1 MKSGPD
7 NPKTFAETNRDQEE
21 FVPKIAL
28 PHQEVDFDS
37 TRAYQEIASNFN
49 DPTLMLG
56 GNFAPER
63 QLNCDKKQEFDIYFA
78 ATLTRNGKL
87 NERQLAKA
95 ISNWTIFGN
104 QPLSDFLVEEEII
117 TADEKERFESE
128 TKQQQDQADST
139 LQNGNEVFSA
149 TQLVNA
155 KIGMVDASGRLAR
168 LLGVGGSE
176 VPITIESRKTKS
188 EFKLLRKIGEG
199 GLGTVW
205 LARDEKLR
213 RYVAVKEI
221 RADRMNEAKAILPRF
236 RREAEITG
244 RLEHPGI
251 VPLYQFGQDVA
262 TGSYFYVMRFLGKKT
277 LQDSI
282 QEYHERREAGN
293 DDPIH
298 LHRLLNVIITLCQS
312 VAHAHSRKIIHRD
325 LKPENVA
332 LDSFGQ
338 VVLID
343 WGLAKLNDET
353 GLFELSESCGEE
365 VSNLNDSQM
374 TMNEQVLGSP
384 MYMAPEQ
391 AAGRLDEIDER
402 TDVYGLGGILYATL
416 TGQSPHET
424 MRDSTTSNMSELF
437 SSILK
442 TPVRPAREIVP
453 RISPELDAICTKALE
468 KKRYLRYSS
477 ASELA
482 EDLER
487 YMAGGKVT
495 AYNETGTERIKRWV
509 SANPRVAQGIGGVL
523 LSIFVLAIILG
534 MGYRQKLISDQQDAL
549 DRAKT
554 ISRELAYSLQSES
567 RTLIEDVRFISGL
580 PSIQGIIE
588 IRRKEKS
595 LADQAQ
601 SKTSD
606 VTPKQKSPESA
617 AENSAQKTV
626 DPTSSNARDTN
637 AASQSGSATSEDS
650 EETWKDRLASTFHGL
665 LNRHSS
671 YLVFGFAELSEKPK
685 QVVRIERNVMSNEVF
700 RVPDSQMAKIGT
712 ASEEFDEFRNG
723 RRGDASIATGDML
736 PDAAPTSNRDPLML
750 IALSQV
756 FDNVTGDFFGLTAVE
771 LDLHETIKSRLRSI
785 GRTDVDV
792 YVTDRLG
799 NVELY
804 FEKGENFSE
813 VHHGKNVTQIF
824 PKITLFDSDN
834 QSNTFTDDQR
844 IFSQRV
850 TLGKGIARSKAI
862 VGIVVVLVE

>member
-1 MKSGPD
+1 MKPSSNNPQAFAGSSRGPD
-7 NPKTFAETNRDQEE
+7 EFLPKVASPNIDNDSDLAQAHQA
-21 FVPKIAL
+21 IANSF
-28 PHQEVDFDS
+28 E
-37 TRAYQEIASNFN
+37 
-49 DPTLMLG
+49 DPTVMLG
-56 GNFAPER
+56 GSFSPR
-63 QLNCDKKQEFDIYFA
+63 PQLNCDPKQEFDIYFA
-78 ATLTRNGKL
+78 AALTGSGKL
-87 NERQLAKA
+87 TERQLAKV

-104 QPLSDFLVEEEII
+104 QPLSEFLVEDKVI
-117 TADEKERFESE
+117 TYDEKERFENEAKRNRDRAE
-128 TKQQQDQADST
+128 TT
-139 LQNGNEVFSA
+139 LQKGNEVYSA
-149 TQLVNA
+149 TQLVNI
-155 KIGMVDASGRLAR
+155 KIGMVDSSGRLAR

-176 VPITIESRKTKS
+176 VPAIIESRELKS
-188 EFKLLRKIGEG
+188 EFKLLKKIGEG

-205 LARDEKLR
+205 LARDENLR

-221 RADRMNEAKAILPRF
+221 RADRMNEVKAILPRF

-251 VPLYQFGQDVA
+251 VPLYQFGQDAA
-262 TGSYFYVMRFLGKKT
+262 TGRYFYVMRFLGKKT

-298 LHRLLNVIITLCQS
+298 LHRLLNIIITLCQS

-325 LKPENVA
+325 IKPENVA

-353 GLFELSESCGEE
+353 GLFELSESCGEKI
-365 VSNLNDSQM
+365 VDVTDSQM

-416 TGQSPHET
+416 TGQSPHES
-424 MRDSTTSNMSELF
+424 MRDETTSNMSRLF
-437 SSILK
+437 SSIVK
-442 TPVRPAREIVP
+442 TPVQPAREIVP

-495 AYNETGTERIKRWV
+495 AYNETGTERIKRWI

-523 LSIFVLAIILG
+523 LSVFVLAIILG

-554 ISRELAYSLQSES
+554 ISRELAYSLQSEA
-567 RTLIEDVRFISGL
+567 RTLIEDVRVISGL
-580 PSIQGIIE
+580 PPIQGIIE
-588 IRRKEKS
+588 CRRSTNDDLNRPTGQMIESEK
-595 LADQAQ
+595 
-601 SKTSD
+601 
-606 VTPKQKSPESA
+606 
-617 AENSAQKTV
+617 
-626 DPTSSNARDTN
+626 
-637 AASQSGSATSEDS
+637 
-650 EETWKDRLASTFHGL
+650 TWKDRLAAIFQGL

-671 YLVFGFAELSEKPK
+671 YLVFGFAEASEMGE
-685 QVVRIERNVMSNEVF
+685 QIVRIERNAMSKEVI
-700 RVPDSQMAKIGT
+700 RVPDSQLAKIDLE
-712 ASEEFDEFRNG
+712 ADRLEEFRAGN
-723 RRGDASIATGDML
+723 RGDALISTGDML
-736 PDAAPTSNRDPLML
+736 PDSAPTSNRDPLML

-756 FDNVTGDFFGLTAVE
+756 FDLETGDFFGLTAIE
-771 LDLHETIKSRLRSI
+771 LDLHETIKSRLQAI
-785 GRTDVDV
+785 GRSDVDV
-792 YVTDRLG
+792 YLTDSQG
-799 NVELY
+799 NVEMY
-804 FEKGENFSE
+804 FEKGENFSDE
-813 VHHGKNVTQIF
+813 HRDKNVAQIF
-824 PKITLFDSDN
+824 PSITLFDAESR
-834 QSNTFTDDQR
+834 SEIFTDGQK

-850 TLGKGIARSKAI
+850 VLGKGIARSKAI
-862 VGIVVVLVE
+862 VGIVVVLVD